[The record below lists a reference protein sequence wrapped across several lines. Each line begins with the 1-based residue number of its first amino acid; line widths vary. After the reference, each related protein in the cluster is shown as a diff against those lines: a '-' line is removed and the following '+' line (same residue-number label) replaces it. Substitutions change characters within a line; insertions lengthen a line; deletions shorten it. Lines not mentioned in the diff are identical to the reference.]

1 MEKPTEDLTVP
12 TRRQAMRVARM
23 IGCSGAHQ
31 HPDGTWMPCATH
43 EQLTER
49 IGKGEDEKGLG
60 RRKRRGRKKPKQ
72 DGYEELIE
80 RGVFGIET
88 MPGGGLVSGKSAR
101 KARADR
107 LAATPA
113 PPKDRIVGSD
123 RNPKG
128 TAASATSGKEIDIDE
143 ATLTSLRMKLRD
155 HNLSV
160 KDSDSWKTT
169 NLGALKSVYRR
180 GAGAFSVSHRPG
192 MTRNQWAMGRVNA
205 FLKILKSGRPENRR
219 YVGDNDLLPKDHPWR
234 KDTRGKSLSTVQR
247 FVAFPG
253 LPAIEI
259 EHDGHAQ
266 FEVDEKRVRAPR
278 YDRFARDGDF
288 DGRIQDGTRYE
299 RGSRTLSH
307 RTIGRRRQAEL
318 RRRYLRLRDLP
329 DPSMVP
335 EEFLTENDPDE
346 PELPKK

>member
-1 MEKPTEDLTVP
+1 MKKRTDDLSVP

-43 EQLTER
+43 EEMVER
-49 IGKGEDEKGLG
+49 IGKGDDEKGLR
-60 RRKRRGRKKPKQ
+60 RRKRRGRNAPKR
-72 DGYEELIE
+72 DGYERLIE
-80 RGVFGIET
+80 RGVFGIDT
-88 MPGGGLVSGKSAR
+88 IPGGGLVSGKSAR

-113 PPKDRIVGSD
+113 PPKDRIIGSD

-128 TAASATSGKEIDIDE
+128 TAASSTSGKEIEIDE

-155 HNLSV
+155 HNMSV
-160 KDSDSWKTT
+160 ADGETWKKT

-180 GAGAFSVSHRPG
+180 GAGAFSISHRPG

-219 YVGDNDLLPKDHPWR
+219 YVGDNDLLSEEHPWR
-234 KDTRGKSLSTVQR
+234 KQTRGKSLSTVRR
-247 FVAFPG
+247 FVTFPS
-253 LPAIEI
+253 LPDIEI
-259 EHDGHAQ
+259 AHNGDVS
-266 FEVDEKRVRAPR
+266 FEVGEKRARAPR

-288 DGRIQDGTRYE
+288 DGMIQDGTSYE

-307 RTIGRRRQAEL
+307 RTIGRRREAEL

-335 EEFLTENDPDE
+335 DEFLTESDPKK
-346 PELPKK
+346 PELPGN